1 MHITGIHPY
10 ADKFPMLPPSE
21 HEELRESVRS
31 NGLRNPIVLDRDGR
45 VIDGRNRYK
54 ACQDIGVE
62 PDVIVYDGD
71 DIAEYVIDCNVTRRN
86 MSTGARAM
94 ATALVLAHDG
104 RRENGRWRRGSVAN
118 GQESISDASAWV
130 KAMKWAGTVL
140 DFKPDLAESV
150 VTGDI
155 TLNDA
160 FEQAKAIK
168 DSAERDKILARE
180 KAKREKNEAQEE
192 AERNARIIADLN
204 QAGADYYLE
213 QVNNGDM
220 KPVSAWAAYRAEHK
234 KELDRL
240 AAERRNDEEQ
250 ARMVCRT
257 LEGLEFLDYDTQRE
271 WCITSTAQYP
281 DAVPTRQ
288 LGFHTPER
296 IRHYADMLHT
306 YASELESSNA
316 A

>member
-10 ADKFPMLPPSE
+10 ADKFPMLPPAE
-21 HEELRESVRS
+21 HEELRESIRA
-31 NGLRNPIVLDRDGR
+31 NGLRNPVVVDRDGLI
-45 VIDGRNRYK
+45 IDGRNRYK
-54 ACQDIGVE
+54 ACQDLGIE

-94 ATALVLAHDG
+94 ATALVLADDG
-104 RRENGRWRRGSVAN
+104 RRENGRWMRGSVDIGTSAN
-118 GQESISDASAWV
+118 SESSWQSRIKECGV
-130 KAMKWAGTVL
+130 VL
-140 DFKPDLAESV
+140 DFKPDLAEKV
-150 VTGDI
+150 VSGDVA
-155 TLNDA
+155 LKDA

-168 DSAERDKILARE
+168 DSVDRDKIMARE
-180 KAKREKNEAQEE
+180 QVKREKEEAAEE
-192 AERNARIIADLN
+192 AERNARIIADLT

-213 QVNNGDM
+213 QIESGAM
-220 KPVSAWAAYRAEHK
+220 KPVSADAAYRAEHK

-257 LEGLEFLDYDTQRE
+257 IEGLEFLDYPTQRE
-271 WCITSTAQYP
+271 WCITATGQYP
-281 DAVPTRQ
+281 AAVPERQ
-288 LGFHTPER
+288 IAFHTPER

-306 YASELESSNA
+306 YATELETSNA